1 MQAMQDDENA
11 IRQLVATWLSASK
24 VGDINKVLT
33 LMAEDVV
40 FLTPGQPP
48 MRGKAAFAEAQ
59 SQLQD
64 VDLNANSKIQEIK
77 VFGEWA
83 YVWTELS
90 IVVTPRNGGEAI
102 ERRGHTLSILQKQAG
117 IWFLFRDANMLAPAQ
132 Q

>member
-1 MQAMQDDENA
+1 MQAIQDDENA
-11 IRQLVATWLSASK
+11 IRELISTWLSASK
-24 VGDINKVLT
+24 AGDTSKVLT

-40 FLTPGQPP
+40 FLTPGQAP

-59 SQLQD
+59 AQLKEVELD
-64 VDLNANSKIQEIK
+64 ANSKIQEIK

-90 IVVTPRNGGEAI
+90 VVMTPRNGGEAVK
-102 ERRGHTLSILQKQAG
+102 RSGHTLSILQKQAG
-117 IWFLFRDANMLAPAQ
+117 VWFLFRDANMLAPVQ